1 MRSFIILLC
10 ALLASCKTQHF
21 EEITLTSPTMVH
33 IEPDSRAIEQLNQK
47 WGDEDFQV
55 IIDDVMWYHSE
66 LMIHVDSLA
75 MDQITTDTQ
84 HLKLIGGGQQ
94 WQINMDTTDVKWRYI
109 YFDGKNFVEKDA
121 ISMLAYL
128 TENN

>member
-33 IEPDSRAIEQLNQK
+33 IEPDSRAIEQLNHK

-55 IIDDVMWYHSE
+55 IIDDVMWHHSE